1 MLSLKGDRS
10 NWTRVRG
17 MNFSSMPIASCFQL
31 SVGDTWCDETIH
43 AQTGTCY
50 KCERMSELVLLLFAI
65 RGGKCPKVSP
75 EANRTGLTGETCP
88 LLQLSRAAYRTEP
101 QRQTSLQSSTPS
113 ETSGGPPSGTGT
125 KKRRYSLMSYR
136 FIFFPPH
143 S

>member
-1 MLSLKGDRS
+1 
-10 NWTRVRG
+10 

-88 LLQLSRAAYRTEP
+88 LLPLSRASYRTEP

-125 KKRRYSLMSYR
+125 KRKKKKKKVQSHEL
-136 FIFFPPH
+136 
-143 S
+143 